1 MQLDVPLL
9 PIVLLPMVLEFDH
22 SCPEVDTDREVMLRT
37 EALVCELH
45 EEARFAHGGI
55 PDDDVFEEE
64 GVGHIPCQSFLSL
77 IIIINLIINANHF
90 Y

>member
-1 MQLDVPLL
+1 
-9 PIVLLPMVLEFDH
+9 MVFEFDH
-22 SCPEVDTDREVMLRT
+22 SCPEVDTNREVTLGSET
-37 EALVCELH
+37 LVCELH
-45 EEARFAHGGI
+45 EQARFAHRGI
-55 PDDDVFEEE
+55 SDDDVFEEE

>member
-1 MQLDVPLL
+1 MQLDIPLL
-9 PIVLLPMVLEFDH
+9 PIVLLSMILEFDH
-22 SCPEVDTDREVMLRT
+22 SCPEVDSNREVMLGA

-45 EEARFAHGGI
+45 EQARFAHRGI
-55 PDDDVFEEE
+55 PNDDVFEEE